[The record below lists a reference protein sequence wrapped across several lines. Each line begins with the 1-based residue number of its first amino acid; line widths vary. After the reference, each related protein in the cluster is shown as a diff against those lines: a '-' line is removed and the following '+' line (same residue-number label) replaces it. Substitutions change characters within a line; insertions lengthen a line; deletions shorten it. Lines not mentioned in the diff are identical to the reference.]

1 MDLSVR
7 GQEAWSVRPCTPAS
21 MKLLGV
27 KPAHETSRSG
37 IHGRTLQASCPRTL
51 NVGSTIHHEIAVNQ
65 ASIKQ
70 NHHKQCVQATT
81 PQLRWSTIMRTIRS
95 RTAAAC
101 LIVAA
106 IQIHGVASLRKHDVH
121 RHSRTDVFRRKQQ
134 HSISATINNVRGG
147 GRHNAIDVTSTPTPS
162 TNASKGTLQAMR
174 LLYLTYYASMG
185 ALMPYLPVYFHSLGH
200 KGTSIGLLGAVKP
213 LTTLLAAPLWGIIS
227 DKSGNHVST
236 LQFTFVTSLVCQLL
250 VAMDSNLTYLIVT
263 VFITAL
269 LSAPVKSL
277 IDSIVMR

>member
-1 MDLSVR
+1 
-7 GQEAWSVRPCTPAS
+7 
-21 MKLLGV
+21 
-27 KPAHETSRSG
+27 
-37 IHGRTLQASCPRTL
+37 
-51 NVGSTIHHEIAVNQ
+51 
-65 ASIKQ
+65 
-70 NHHKQCVQATT
+70 
-81 PQLRWSTIMRTIRS
+81 MRIIWS

-101 LIVAA
+101 LVLVA
-106 IQIHGVASLRKHDVH
+106 IQIHGVASLHKHDLH
-121 RHSRTDVFRRKQQ
+121 RHSRTDVHRRK
-134 HSISATINNVRGG
+134 HSIAIRGG
-147 GRHNAIDVTSTPTPS
+147 GRSNPIET

-174 LLYLTYYASMG
+174 LLYLTYYASLG

-250 VAMDSNLTYLIVT
+250 VGMNSNLTYLIVT
-263 VFITAL
+263 VFVTAL
-269 LSAPVKSL
+269 LNAPVKSL

>member
-1 MDLSVR
+1 
-7 GQEAWSVRPCTPAS
+7 
-21 MKLLGV
+21 
-27 KPAHETSRSG
+27 
-37 IHGRTLQASCPRTL
+37 
-51 NVGSTIHHEIAVNQ
+51 
-65 ASIKQ
+65 
-70 NHHKQCVQATT
+70 
-81 PQLRWSTIMRTIRS
+81 MRKIRS
-95 RTAAAC
+95 RAAATC
-101 LIVAA
+101 LLFVAA
-106 IQIHGVASLRKHDVH
+106 LQIHCVASLRKHDV
-121 RHSRTDVFRRKQQ
+121 RDSRTDGHTRK
-134 HSISATINNVRGG
+134 HYNISTINNVSRGG
-147 GRHNAIDVTSTPTPS
+147 GRNNAVDGSASTSS
-162 TNASKGTLQAMR
+162 SASRGTLKAMR

-227 DKSGNHVST
+227 DRSGNHVST

-250 VAMDSNLTYLIVT
+250 VGMNSNLTYLIMT